1 MRNSEAFSESHLFA
15 AKTAAA
21 AAAAA
26 AAPEDLENE
35 GLNEFRFFQLSKFNT
50 DVGRQ
55 MRSAQKKD
63 DDDNND
69 DNDDINDVNNEDC
82 KAAATI
88 ENIDLNLRTS

>member
-1 MRNSEAFSESHLFA
+1 
-15 AKTAAA
+15 
-21 AAAAA
+21 
-26 AAPEDLENE
+26 
-35 GLNEFRFFQLSKFNT
+35 
-50 DVGRQ
+50 